1 MQSGGEIPRSLSE
14 RWGGGSESRTRATSE
29 RHSDH
34 AASPTRAL
42 HYELLTCQAYESTRR
57 EFSLWKKLLLIS
69 AEECWMCSSQS
80 CTRDNEQCRT
90 IKINT
95 SLVSKRKRVSLH
107 AMAATHALDSAMEPG
122 ENSIETFL
130 ALQYSPLLFSSPNSL
145 TMDWSSRAKRE
156 SSEDNKPF
164 ARSIEVFAGK

>member
-57 EFSLWKKLLLIS
+57 EFSLWKKRLLIS
-69 AEECWMCSSQS
+69 AEECWMCSSRS

-95 SLVSKRKRVSLH
+95 SLVSKRKKSLVACNGRH
-107 AMAATHALDSAMEPG
+107 ACARFGDGTRGKFNRNFPR
-122 ENSIETFL
+122 L
-130 ALQYSPLLFSSPNSL
+130 AI
-145 TMDWSSRAKRE
+145 
-156 SSEDNKPF
+156 F
-164 ARSIEVFAGK
+164 AFVIFITKFPHDGLKQSCKKGIIGG